1 MAYTFAD
8 GALSWWN
15 VHVKSLT
22 LPMAKSM
29 NWEDQE
35 IMMLE
40 EYFLKVEVQK
50 LAQELWSLTM
60 KGSDIA
66 TYTSKFSDLVVLSPG
81 MVTQE
86 SKKVEH
92 YI

>member
-1 MAYTFAD
+1 
-8 GALSWWN
+8 
-15 VHVKSLT
+15 
-22 LPMAKSM
+22 MAKSM